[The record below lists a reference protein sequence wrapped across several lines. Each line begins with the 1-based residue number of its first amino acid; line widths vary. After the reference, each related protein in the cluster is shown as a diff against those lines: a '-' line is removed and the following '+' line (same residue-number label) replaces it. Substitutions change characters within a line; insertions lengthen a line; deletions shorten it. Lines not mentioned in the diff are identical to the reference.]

1 MMMPMKSVE
10 TMESLKLREPTH
22 KPSVMAKKRKM
33 VSLESLIAVRKRTMD
48 RAPTI
53 PREMTILEEIISMM
67 TREIRRVRIRL
78 KQKRWL

>member
-1 MMMPMKSVE
+1 MTMPMKSVE
-10 TMESLKLREPTH
+10 TKESLKLREPTH

>member
-1 MMMPMKSVE
+1 M
-10 TMESLKLREPTH
+10 REPTH